1 MLINIFVRGLVLK
14 KRKKKD
20 YILVISAGATKTGN
34 ISNK

>member
-1 MLINIFVRGLVLK
+1 MLINVFVREQVLK
-14 KRKKKD
+14 KNKKID